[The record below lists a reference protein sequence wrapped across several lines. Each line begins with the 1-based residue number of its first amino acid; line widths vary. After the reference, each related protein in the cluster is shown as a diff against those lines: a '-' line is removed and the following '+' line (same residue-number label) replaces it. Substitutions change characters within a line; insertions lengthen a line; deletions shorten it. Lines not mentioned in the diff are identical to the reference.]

1 MLHSCHVMSLHTISK
16 DEHSGRWMRL
26 CSPVVAVA
34 AFCGCDVA
42 MTEEEKKE
50 GEESVDGSWKMG
62 GVGETRKKQSLV
74 ATVVR
79 TEKALV

>member
-1 MLHSCHVMSLHTISK
+1 MSSHTVSK
-16 DEHSGRWMRL
+16 DEHTGRWMCL
-26 CSPVVAVA
+26 CSPVVVVA

-42 MTEEEKKE
+42 MTEDEKRE

-62 GVGETRKKQSLV
+62 GVRETRKKQSLV

-79 TEKALV
+79 TEKRLV